1 MAARTKH
8 ETLPL
13 PDPPAWLTAETRG
26 LWDRLV
32 PELARRERV
41 SPLDGPALAR
51 YCDAW
56 ARWIEAAKFCREK
69 GEMYPVK
76 DDKGRVIRFLPFPQA
91 NEYVRLSQ
99 LMSQLEQE
107 LWIGTL

>member
-1 MAARTKH
+1 MAKK
-8 ETLPL
+8 PSPDL
-13 PDPPAWLTAETRG
+13 PDPPTWLSTEAG
-26 LWDRLV
+26 ALWDRLV
-32 PELARRERV
+32 PELLKHERV

-56 ARWIEAAKFCREK
+56 ARWTELAKFLREK

-76 DDKGRVIRFLPFPQA
+76 DDHGRVVRFLAFPQA
-91 NEYVRLSQ
+91 AEYTRLSQ
-99 LMSQLEQE
+99 LLSQLEQE